1 MADKGRI
8 NQVIYIMGLPSLNS
22 LPSRLRY
29 LPLQSPHPYFVLFCN
44 WGKRYHQET
53 DVQVGPVQI
62 DSSSEHLDFYIY
74 IYIVVEV
81 VPDCADEKPQNTHRC
96 WS

>member
-29 LPLQSPHPYFVLFCN
+29 LPPPVTTPLFCLILQLGEEVSSGN
-44 WGKRYHQET
+44 RCPSRSCT
-53 DVQVGPVQI
+53 DR
-62 DSSSEHLDFYIY
+62 L
-74 IYIVVEV
+74 
-81 VPDCADEKPQNTHRC
+81 
-96 WS
+96 